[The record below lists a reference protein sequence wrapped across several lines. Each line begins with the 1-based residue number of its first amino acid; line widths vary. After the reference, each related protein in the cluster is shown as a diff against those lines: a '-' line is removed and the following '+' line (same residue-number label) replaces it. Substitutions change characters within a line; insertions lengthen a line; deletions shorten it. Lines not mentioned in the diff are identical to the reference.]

1 MSLRVDKNLPMSS
14 CVKSAARNFPT
25 LQGNIGLKGEWK
37 MITEENNKVDRDELE
52 KLLLEI
58 VDCLERRHNKLQL
71 DDFDLKVQRLAL
83 VCSSLWKEKEG
94 WKEMYYN
101 MYKRYSDHLDK
112 EISEL
117 NEMLPRRRTL

>member
-1 MSLRVDKNLPMSS
+1 
-14 CVKSAARNFPT
+14 
-25 LQGNIGLKGEWK
+25 